1 MKNYI
6 KSTLPCLT
14 NNLSLTV
21 KLTALFLIVSFFST
35 HANSYSQNTKLSL
48 DMKNV
53 EIMQV
58 FEQIESVSEFKF
70 FYDNKKVNAHRK
82 VSINVDQKLITE
94 ILDQLFQGTN
104 VSYLFN
110 KQQIILKTRNE
121 IDVAPTELNL
131 SPSPDDDFQTTLSGV
146 ITDSNGVPIPGAS
159 VIEKGTTN
167 GVAANFDGGTV

>member
-70 FYDNKKVNAHRK
+70 FYDNKKVK
-82 VSINVDQKLITE
+82 
-94 ILDQLFQGTN
+94 
-104 VSYLFN
+104 
-110 KQQIILKTRNE
+110 
-121 IDVAPTELNL
+121 
-131 SPSPDDDFQTTLSGV
+131 
-146 ITDSNGVPIPGAS
+146 
-159 VIEKGTTN
+159 
-167 GVAANFDGGTV
+167 